1 MAIDKKFKLFSW
13 CMLNI
18 LLTLII
24 GFLNLYHD
32 LKFTILLCLIKMNYF
47 KVQEIDLIESS
58 SNVSYLQNLM
68 LLHLSKLSFN
78 YQQKTF

>member
-24 GFLNLYHD
+24 GFLNFYHD
-32 LKFTILLCLIKMNYF
+32 LKLTILIYLIKMNYF

-58 SNVSYLQNLM
+58 SNVSYLQNFM